1 MLLPPKVPTS
11 RLVLLPL
18 PASTTRLLPPKVP
31 TPALVLLPLPAPTPA
46 LVLLPLK
53 VPTLVPRRTPIK
65 MAMLR
70 IIDSIQS
77 PTLTKSRISGKGV
90 KWFC

>member
-1 MLLPPKVPTS
+1 MLLPLKVPTPT
-11 RLVLLPL
+11 LVLLPL
-18 PASTTRLLPPKVP
+18 L
-31 TPALVLLPLPAPTPA
+31 APTPA
-46 LVLLPLK
+46 LMLLTLK

>member
-1 MLLPPKVPTS
+1 MP
-11 RLVLLPL
+11 LPL
-18 PASTTRLLPPKVP
+18 L
-31 TPALVLLPLPAPTPA
+31 APTPA
-46 LVLLPLK
+46 LMPLPLK

-70 IIDSIQS
+70 DNRFHPVTDINKESY
-77 PTLTKSRISGKGV
+77 KRKGV

>member
-1 MLLPPKVPTS
+1 MLLP
-11 RLVLLPL
+11 LL
-18 PASTTRLLPPKVP
+18 
-31 TPALVLLPLPAPTPA
+31 APTPA
-46 LVLLPLK
+46 LMPLPLLANPAPMPLPER
-53 VPTLVPRRTPIK
+53 PTLVPRRTPIK

>member
-1 MLLPPKVPTS
+1 MLLPLKVPTPT
-11 RLVLLPL
+11 LV
-18 PASTTRLLPPKVP
+18 LLPPKVP
-31 TPALVLLPLPAPTPA
+31 TPTLVLLLP
-46 LVLLPLK
+46 K

>member
-1 MLLPPKVPTS
+1 MLLPLKVPTPT
-11 RLVLLPL
+11 LVLLPL
-18 PASTTRLLPPKVP
+18 KVP
-31 TPALVLLPLPAPTPA
+31 TPTLVLLPLLAPTPA
-46 LVLLPLK
+46 LMLLTLK